1 MVSCMAFLGS
11 VVSMVG
17 ASQLLLPCAAPP
29 GLTMPPPPAD
39 FGQYVT
45 VPLTTCTSLWCGH
58 LCPWCL
64 LKVTPADHGRVYC
77 AHAAWRELWLAAAHG
92 GTCPSTVMSTTIV
105 GLTQLLLACAV
116 HARLLDPNA
125 GNMLHIRRLQANGI
139 LPQERW
145 TQQPETPPAVAVR
158 GGARPAE
165 DQAAGSSGTAWKKGR
180 TKTQWWNDDETAEW
194 RMEPWVKH
202 DPGRRRI
209 IKVRLDGDK
218 WGELTEAGAQ
228 ELMVFYDTGRLMDVC
243 KGVVTNANGRG
254 YDYRI
259 EDGKYL
265 TQTDP
270 NYRGT
275 RSRECQVLYA
285 GGPPEDQRWG

>member
-1 MVSCMAFLGS
+1 MAFTGS

-17 ASQLLLPCAAPP
+17 ASQPLLPCAAPP

-92 GTCPSTVMSTTIV
+92 GACPSTVMSTTIV

-139 LPQERW
+139 LPQEPW
-145 TQQPETPPAVAVR
+145 TQQPEMPPAVAVR

-165 DQAAGSSGTAWKKGR
+165 DQTTAGTSGTAWKKGR
-180 TKTQWWNDDETAEW
+180 TKRQWWNDDVTAEW

-209 IKVRLDGDK
+209 IKVRLHGPESRTH
-218 WGELTEAGAQ
+218 GEKARMRPIFAELPESRRPLAQTLLLTSSDSEGSKKDSSCAQ
-228 ELMVFYDTGRLMDVC
+228 ATS
-243 KGVVTNANGRG
+243 
-254 YDYRI
+254 
-259 EDGKYL
+259 
-265 TQTDP
+265 
-270 NYRGT
+270 
-275 RSRECQVLYA
+275 SRQQA
-285 GGPPEDQRWG
+285 SQS